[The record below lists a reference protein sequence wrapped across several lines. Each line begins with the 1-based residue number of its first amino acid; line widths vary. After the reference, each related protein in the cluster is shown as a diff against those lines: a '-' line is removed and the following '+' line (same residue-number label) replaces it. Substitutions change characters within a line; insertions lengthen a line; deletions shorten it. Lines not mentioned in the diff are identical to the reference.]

1 MNTLKRWGFW
11 IKGGFMKNLTE
22 YVRYASSNGNSKLTT
37 LSNLPGS
44 VETAENGNL
53 LCSDLDHNLFNPEII
68 SFNCPVDTMLMRQI
82 TGSVTINGNTIMNY
96 YGLVEFINED
106 GKYEY
111 GYLLSVEPD
120 GDGKWDLLSSTKR
133 ISSFASVEECEGTIE
148 NPFNLNA
155 TDITPQV

>member
-1 MNTLKRWGFW
+1 
-11 IKGGFMKNLTE
+11 
-22 YVRYASSNGNSKLTT
+22 
-37 LSNLPGS
+37 
-44 VETAENGNL
+44 
-53 LCSDLDHNLFNPEII
+53 
-68 SFNCPVDTMLMRQI
+68 
-82 TGSVTINGNTIMNY
+82 MNY